1 VSSTRKPSKFW
12 PPANRKEWLDC
23 AKEAERDTEA
33 RREEEEEEEQEE
45 EEAPAKE
52 GVA

>member
-1 VSSTRKPSKFW
+1 VSSARKPSKFW
-12 PPANRKEWLDC
+12 PPVNRKEWRDC

-33 RREEEEEEEQEE
+33 RQEKEEE